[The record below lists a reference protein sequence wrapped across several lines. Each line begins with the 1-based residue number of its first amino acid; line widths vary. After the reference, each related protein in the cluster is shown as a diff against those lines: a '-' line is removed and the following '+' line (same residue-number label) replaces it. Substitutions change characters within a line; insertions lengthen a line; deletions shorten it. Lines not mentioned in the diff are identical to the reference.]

1 MKKRLLA
8 SLLSATILLSMT
20 PMAFA
25 DEETVGE
32 QTTAQNVQENTVGQN
47 EQTVQTENGTD
58 AGLPVTGQMT
68 GPCGATDADKVT
80 WALTKNADETT
91 YTLTISGTGNM
102 ADFTQ
107 PTKTDAEGA
116 NIAPW
121 YTALAT
127 LVDSESHTVP
137 ITEVVVQDGVTGLG
151 NWAFAYTQ
159 VAKATFTGSV
169 KNYGVRL
176 YSNCPK
182 LTTVDWAN
190 FAPEK
195 VMLNQNDA
203 EPYEGAAIPG
213 NLFDSDRN
221 LHICI
226 VDDTTYTDTLVV
238 PAGVAAVGTSGF
250 YGTDFQ
256 TVDFKNNLPD
266 VKQVGYYS
274 FADMQSIKALTIP
287 GYMRFVLGGTSKTLS
302 NAFSE
307 MFNAT
312 SMVIEEGIEVIPASM
327 ARQWNSMETLR
338 LPSTITKIENRA
350 FDNAKRLHSVYMS

>member
-25 DEETVGE
+25 DEEPVGE
-32 QTTAQNVQENTVGQN
+32 KTTAQNVQENTVSEGQN
-47 EQTVQTENGTD
+47 EQTAQTENGTN
-58 AGLPVTGQMT
+58 AGLPVTGKMT
-68 GPCGATDADKVT
+68 GTCGATEADNVT
-80 WALTKNADETT
+80 WALTDDDGDGS

-169 KNYGVRL
+169 KNYGARL
-176 YSNCPK
+176 YSNCTE

-195 VMLNQNDA
+195 VMLDQDDT

-250 YGTDFQ
+250 YGTGFQ

-274 FADMQSIKALTIP
+274 FASMQSLKALTIP
-287 GYMRFVLGGTSKTLS
+287 GYMQFVLGGTKTLS

-307 MFNAT
+307 AFNAT
-312 SMVIEEGIEVIPASM
+312 AMVIEEGIEVIPASM
-327 ARQWNSMETLR
+327 ARAWNSMETLR
-338 LPSTITKIENRA
+338 LPSTITNIEHNA
-350 FDNAKRLHSVYMS
+350 FDNAKLLH